1 MHLPKPFFKSIH
13 GFSLVWKE
21 KQYYFEGG
29 MGRSRE
35 EVFTQAAF
43 LCIVALREDRHKN
56 GGVKD

>member
-21 KQYYFEGG
+21 KHYLKGVWGEV
-29 MGRSRE
+29 GRKCSRR
-35 EVFTQAAF
+35 QRF

-56 GGVKD
+56 GGVRD